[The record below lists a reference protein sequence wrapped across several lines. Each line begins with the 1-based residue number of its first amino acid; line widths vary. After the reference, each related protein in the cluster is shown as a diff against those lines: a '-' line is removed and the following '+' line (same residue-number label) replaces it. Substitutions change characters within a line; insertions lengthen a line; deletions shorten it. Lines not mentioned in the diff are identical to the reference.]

1 MENTPPGPICTPR
14 PEGNLEYA
22 FFGII
27 FLPQKLRL
35 RNFFDKSHVCHAIY
49 DLAQEN
55 YKYEFRRNRC
65 SFYRKWFILS
75 LLYLTV
81 MFADCIKGDVLK
93 VHNISRGKNLNTF
106 VK

>member
-1 MENTPPGPICTPR
+1 MLQNTH
-14 PEGNLEYA
+14 

-27 FLPQKLRL
+27 FFASKTA
-35 RNFFDKSHVCHAIY
+35 VA
-49 DLAQEN
+49 
-55 YKYEFRRNRC
+55 EFLFKNLMYGQHHLCRC
-65 SFYRKWFILS
+65 SFDRKWFILS